1 MKNGDRD
8 SHLQPNKNLKDS
20 INKLLRVI
28 KSRLLTMELKM
39 MMIKLSFGAD
49 IWENPSKELNQII

>member
-1 MKNGDRD
+1 MKNGDKD
-8 SHLQPNKNLKDS
+8 SHPQLNKNLKNS
-20 INKLLRVI
+20 INKPLKVI

-49 IWENPSKELNQII
+49 IWENPSKKLSQII